1 MIFKRKPKQADIFS
15 DLPKVTEVRE
25 AVKADTRKRGRRAML
40 IPDAPYNDD
49 PAADLLLANTGKQK
63 EQWLSIIFES
73 EVREAKQLAIAAFL
87 QNNYRVQK
95 WWANSI
101 ALMYLKWRVQ
111 AKNTSSEDNLLRLTV
126 EVPTTVGL
134 CYNLFNSTS
143 LYGES
148 FRRFLKL
155 VQDEKLVIS
164 FSDNTRATISFVLS
178 EYGCSVIVEHE
189 FLDTAAA
196 RKEKSKYWQQIFQEL
211 VSQVSR

>member
-1 MIFKRKPKQADIFS
+1 MIFKRKPKQTDIFS
-15 DLPKVTEVRE
+15 DLPQITEVRE
-25 AVKADTRKRGRRAML
+25 AVKADTRKHGRRAML

-73 EVREAKQLAIAAFL
+73 DVREAKQLAIAAFL

-95 WWANSI
+95 WWSNSI

-126 EVPTTVGL
+126 EVPTTIGL
-134 CYNLFNSTS
+134 CYNLFTSTT
-143 LYGES
+143 LYGDR

-155 VQDEKLVIS
+155 AQDEKLVIS
-164 FSDNTRATISFVLS
+164 FNDNTRATISFLS
-178 EYGCSVIVEHE
+178 SQDGCSVIVEHE
-189 FLDTAAA
+189 FLETALGK
-196 RKEKSKYWQQIFQEL
+196 KEKTKYWQQIFQEL
-211 VSQVSR
+211 IEQVSR

>member
-1 MIFKRKPKQADIFS
+1 MIFKRKPKDTGIFS
-15 DLPKVTEVRE
+15 DLPEVTETRE
-25 AVKADTRKRGRRAML
+25 AVKADTRKHGRRAML
-40 IPDAPYNDD
+40 IPDEPYNDD

-63 EQWLSIIFES
+63 EQWLSLIFDS
-73 EVREAKQLAIAAFL
+73 EVREAKQMAIATFL

-126 EVPTTVGL
+126 EIPTTVGL
-134 CYNLFNSTS
+134 CYNLFNSSS
-143 LYGES
+143 LYGDG

-164 FSDNTRATISFVLS
+164 FSDNTRATVSFLLS
-178 EYGCSVIVEHE
+178 ESGCSVIVEHE
-189 FLDTAAA
+189 FLETAAERRA
-196 RKEKSKYWQQIFQEL
+196 KSKFWQNIFDDL
-211 VSQVSR
+211 VKQVSR